1 MKHLIALAVLPVVLL
16 LSGAFSPPHADS
28 DDGRRSVEGTVSDA
42 AGKIVTGAVVQ
53 IKDLKSLQIRSFVTQ
68 SDGAYRFL
76 GLNPD
81 TDYELSASYAGAS
94 SKTKTLTVFN
104 NHKKAVI
111 DLKLR

>member
-1 MKHLIALAVLPVVLL
+1 MKHLITTVVLVIAVVFGFT
-16 LSGAFSPPHADS
+16 STAACSEADE
-28 DDGRRSVEGTVSDA
+28 GTRSVEGKVYDS

-53 IKDLKSLQIRSFVTQ
+53 IKDTKSLQIRSFITQ

-94 SKTKTLTVFN
+94 SKTRTLTVFN
-104 NHKKAVI
+104 NQKKAVI
-111 DLKLR
+111 DLKLK